1 MLTNRQTGCL
11 RSQLSEIDTFVALR
25 AVSEIARPIFICL
38 RAQTCCHRLP
48 RFGLTKPL
56 QIMSASVQSPNL
68 RTEAI
73 AGVTTFFTMA
83 YIIVVNPS
91 ILSTPGTG
99 MAFSGVLTAT
109 VLVCFVMTLLMGL
122 YAKLPFAVAPGM
134 GINAYFTF
142 TIILT
147 QKVWWQVAL
156 GIVFWAGVLF
166 LIISVTPVRETI
178 AKAIPAELRLGTAA
192 GIGIFLT
199 FIGLKNAGL
208 IAADPVTFVKLGT
221 LGLPAILTVVA
232 TSISVWLL
240 TRKSAFA
247 FLAGIAAATLLGWA
261 LGLVKAPPRLLS
273 APDFSTVFLKLDILG
288 ALKLSLLPAII
299 GILFTDLFDSIST
312 FIGVAHAADLL
323 DEHGHPKNLKQ
334 GLVVDSLATLG
345 AGVAGTSSGTAYIES
360 IAGINMGG
368 RTGMTSVFTAL
379 CFLPCFFLAPLAGMV
394 PPYAT
399 ASVLIL
405 VGTSMFRSVG
415 KISFSKIEEG
425 LPAFLT
431 IILIPLTFSITQG
444 ILWGF
449 ISHVGLY
456 WIVGRRRDVHPV
468 MYALA
473 AVSVGLLLLEHV
485 RF

>member
-1 MLTNRQTGCL
+1 M
-11 RSQLSEIDTFVALR
+11 
-25 AVSEIARPIFICL
+25 
-38 RAQTCCHRLP
+38 H
-48 RFGLTKPL
+48 
-56 QIMSASVQSPNL
+56 L

-73 AGVTTFFTMA
+73 AGITTFFTMA
-83 YIIVVNPS
+83 YIVVVNPT

-134 GINAYFTF
+134 GINAFFTF

-147 QKVWWQVAL
+147 QRVWWQTAL
-156 GIVFWAGVLF
+156 GIIFWAGVLF
-166 LIISVTPVRETI
+166 LVISITPIRETI
-178 AKAIPAELRLGTAA
+178 AKAIPSELRIGTAA

-208 IAADPVTFVKLGT
+208 IISDPVTFVKLGT
-221 LGLPAILTVVA
+221 LGIQALLAILGLILTLVLTV
-232 TSISVWLL
+232 
-240 TRKSAFA
+240 RRSAFA
-247 FLAGIAAATLLGWA
+247 YLAGIFAVTLVAWATGH
-261 LGLVKAPPRLLS
+261 VNAPESFFS
-273 APDFSTVFLKLDILG
+273 APDFKTVFLKLDIWG
-288 ALKLSLLPAII
+288 ALKLSLLPAIV

-323 DEHGHPKNLKQ
+323 DENGNPRNLRQ
-334 GLVVDSLATLG
+334 GLIVDSIATFG
-345 AGVAGTSSGTAYIES
+345 AGLAGTSSGTAYIES
-360 IAGINMGG
+360 IAGINSGG
-368 RTGMTSVFTAL
+368 RTGLTSVFTAL

-394 PPYAT
+394 PAYAT
-399 ASVLIL
+399 APVLVL
-405 VGTSMFRSVG
+405 VGASMFRSVNQ
-415 KISFSKIEEG
+415 IDFRKIEEG

-456 WIVGRRRDVHPV
+456 LLVGRRREIHPV
-468 MYALA
+468 MFILALIA
-473 AVSVGLLLLEHV
+473 IGLLLLEHSKLSEAL
-485 RF
+485 

>member
-1 MLTNRQTGCL
+1 M
-11 RSQLSEIDTFVALR
+11 
-25 AVSEIARPIFICL
+25 
-38 RAQTCCHRLP
+38 
-48 RFGLTKPL
+48 
-56 QIMSASVQSPNL
+56 NL

-73 AGVTTFFTMA
+73 AGITTFFTMS
-83 YIIVVNPS
+83 YIVVVNPT

-109 VLVCFVMTLLMGL
+109 VLVCFTMTLLMGL

-134 GINAYFTF
+134 GINAFFTF

-147 QKVWWQVAL
+147 QRVWWQTAL
-156 GIVFWAGVLF
+156 GIIFWAGVLF
-166 LIISVTPVRETI
+166 LLISVTPVRETI
-178 AKAIPAELRLGTAA
+178 AKAIPPELRIGTAA

-208 IAADPVTFVKLGT
+208 IASDPVTFVKLGT
-221 LGLPAILTVVA
+221 LGGEALLAIAGLAVTVVLM
-232 TSISVWLL
+232 I
-240 TRKSAFA
+240 RRSALA
-247 FLAGIAAATLLGWA
+247 FLAGIFVVTIVAWAAGQ
-261 LGLVKAPPRLLS
+261 VKAPDRLFS
-273 APDFSTVFLKLDILG
+273 APDFHTVFLKLDILG

-299 GILFTDLFDSIST
+299 SILFTDLFDSIST

-323 DEHGHPKNLKQ
+323 DEEGHPRNLRE
-334 GLVVDSLATLG
+334 GLIVDSIATLG
-345 AGVAGTSSGTAYIES
+345 AGLAGTSSGTAYIES
-360 IAGINMGG
+360 VAGINSGG

-394 PPYAT
+394 PVYAT
-399 ASVLIL
+399 APVLVL
-405 VGTSMFRSVG
+405 VGASMFKSVNQIDFG
-415 KISFSKIEEG
+415 KIEEG

-456 WIVGRRRDVHPV
+456 LVVGRRKEIHPV
-468 MYALA
+468 MFVLALVA
-473 AVSVGLLLLEHV
+473 IGLLLLEHSNLA
-485 RF
+485 RGLYGN